1 MQVVDKKILA
11 PIYDASF
18 WKILEEILLWMTL
31 KQKAMI
37 LIFVQKFLSQ
47 TKKLRKPM
55 FDLLAM
61 DTPWGTDW
69 RGRIFLPPPAPH
81 IPSNTSTQP
90 QKVLL
95 TALGCTNLPFAY

>member
-47 TKKLRKPM
+47 TKKLRKLM

-61 DTPWGTDW
+61 DTPWGTKR
-69 RGRIFLPPPAPH
+69 RGKDLFAPTR
-81 IPSNTSTQP
+81 PSNTSIQP

>member
-1 MQVVDKKILA
+1 
-11 PIYDASF
+11 
-18 WKILEEILLWMTL
+18 MTL

-61 DTPWGTDW
+61 DTPWGTKR
-69 RGRIFLPPPAPH
+69 RGRIFLLPTRPLTSPQTL
-81 IPSNTSTQP
+81 PSNPKKSCLQP
-90 QKVLL
+90 WVAQTCLL
-95 TALGCTNLPFAY
+95 LINPLCLS

>member
-61 DTPWGTDW
+61 DTPWGTKR
-69 RGRIFLPPPAPH
+69 RGRIFLLPTRPLTSPQTLPPNPKK
-81 IPSNTSTQP
+81 SS
-90 QKVLL
+90 
-95 TALGCTNLPFAY
+95 LGFHKLAFC